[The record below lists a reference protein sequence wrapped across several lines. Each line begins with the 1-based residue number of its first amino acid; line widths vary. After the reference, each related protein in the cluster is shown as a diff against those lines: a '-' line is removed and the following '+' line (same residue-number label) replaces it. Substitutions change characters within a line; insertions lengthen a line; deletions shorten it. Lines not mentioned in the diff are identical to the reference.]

1 MIRLT
6 KHNGKEYIVIN
17 TDVQVG
23 ETKVPMQ
30 VQVNVVGVSE
40 ADKTKL
46 YQFTSLVFNRSFKK
60 VEPQKAVPVVVKPW
74 WKVW

>member
-60 VEPQKAVPVVVKPW
+60 IESQKAEPVVIKPW